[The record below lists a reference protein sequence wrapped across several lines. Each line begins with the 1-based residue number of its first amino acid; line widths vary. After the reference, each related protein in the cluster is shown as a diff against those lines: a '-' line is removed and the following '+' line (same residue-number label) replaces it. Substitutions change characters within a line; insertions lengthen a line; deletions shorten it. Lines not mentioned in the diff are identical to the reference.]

1 MTIKKNLISREIIET
16 LSNKRL
22 DIVLAE
28 TFPEYSRS
36 RLKKWLECDLVCVDQ
51 EIVNK
56 PSYKVTFPAK
66 LELRVPDENL
76 TEDLPEKIKIDI
88 VYSSDSYI
96 VIDKNA
102 GMVVHP
108 GAGNKS
114 GTLLN
119 ALLHEYPELKKLP
132 RAGIVHRLDKDTS
145 GLMVVARNEP
155 AMQSLSEQISNR
167 SIKRIYQAFT
177 VGRIERSGKV
187 EAPIGRHPKN
197 RQKQAII
204 ESGRE
209 AISHLQSLRK
219 FWLLFSS

>member
-119 ALLHEYPELKKLP
+119 ALLHQYPELKKLP

-145 GLMVVARNEP
+145 GLMVVARNELCH
-155 AMQSLSEQISNR
+155 AKLVRTN
-167 SIKRIYQAFT
+167 F
-177 VGRIERSGKV
+177 
-187 EAPIGRHPKN
+187 
-197 RQKQAII
+197 
-204 ESGRE
+204 
-209 AISHLQSLRK
+209 
-219 FWLLFSS
+219 